1 MVTSIPPPMPP
12 IIGFPGL
19 GKGVI
24 PNSGDIFTL
33 GKNPPGRFGLR
44 SISGPFIL
52 IPVPSGLIVTVKG
65 GFTGGLARGPGAT
78 SRGGAGKGMT
88 GGPELGGWD

>member
-1 MVTSIPPPMPP
+1 MPP

-24 PNSGDIFTL
+24 PISGDFFIL

-44 SISGPFIL
+44 ITSGPFML
-52 IPVPSGLIVTVKG
+52 FQFHPV
-65 GFTGGLARGPGAT
+65 
-78 SRGGAGKGMT
+78 
-88 GGPELGGWD
+88 